1 MRLGKNYK
9 NAENGIFLDD
19 KALMQAWE
27 AAELIRSG
35 DVVCF
40 SMMDGI
46 PHFFLDVIGKRMTEL
61 EDMRVYIGTMGRD
74 VSLFDSA
81 LENREI
87 SIEDYF
93 YSATERGYVKR
104 GGAMS
109 YVPVHLSES
118 LAGVK
123 DDRRV
128 VVVLQVSL
136 PDEHG
141 LVSLGPVPFER
152 SVLNRADCLIG
163 QINRRLPY
171 IYGVDRRIPLE
182 RFDSVYYCDEVLP
195 DPYLREPSAEEERIA
210 AGIAER
216 VPDGACI
223 QLGIGS
229 IGDAVGKLLKVKK
242 DLGIH
247 SEIFV
252 DSMVDLIK
260 CGAVNNSRKR
270 AGAGKA
276 VFGAVLLGSRS
287 YTFLDKNISVEG
299 RPFSWVNDARVIAQ
313 NDDVVS
319 VNGAL
324 QIDLLGQVCAESRG
338 YSQYSGTGGQADF
351 VRGANWSKNGMSF
364 IAMQSTGRDRSGE
377 RFSKITL
384 SHPPGNVIT
393 TPRADVHY
401 VVTEYGVV
409 NLHGL
414 SVDRRARA
422 LISIAYPDFRD
433 ELMFDAKRA
442 GILI

>member
-19 KALMQAWE
+19 KALMQAWK

-182 RFDSVYYCDEVLP
+182 RFDSVYYCDEVRRTRI
-195 DPYLREPSAEEERIA
+195 LRVPSARRKVA

-422 LISIAYPDFRD
+422 LISIAHPDFRD